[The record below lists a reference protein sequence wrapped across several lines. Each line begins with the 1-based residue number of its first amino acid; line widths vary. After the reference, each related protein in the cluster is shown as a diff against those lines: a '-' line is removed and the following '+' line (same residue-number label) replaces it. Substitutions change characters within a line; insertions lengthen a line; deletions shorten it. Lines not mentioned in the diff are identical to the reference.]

1 MDPRF
6 PGEEPAAGHV
16 SSQGKCG
23 WRGAH
28 VIRRELARFEP
39 TRCRLCTQDFARRA
53 ARQPARGA
61 ADQVRPGRQR
71 QDREGTW
78 AHDPGIVPSACR
90 RGDRVT
96 RRKVIALLGGAAA
109 WPLAARAQRWPSQVV
124 RIICPFAPGGGI
136 DATARIVAAR
146 LSEIWRQQVVV
157 ENKTGASGN
166 IAGEFAA
173 RSDPD
178 GYTIYNATLPHAT
191 SRYLYRSLGYDPVAE
206 CASVTL
212 IGLYPLMMVVP
223 NSSPAHSVGEF
234 IAYAKVN
241 KLSYAS
247 SGHGTSLHLAG
258 ELFKWKAGVE
268 LTHVPYRGAGPAF
281 NDLIPGR
288 VDAMINFAA
297 SSLPL
302 VRQGQLRGLA
312 VASAKRLLVAPDLP
326 TMAEAGVAGVEVSG
340 WSAFLVPAKTPRD
353 IIRQIHDDTVA
364 ALAQPAVRDKLERDT
379 VVVIGSTPD
388 EFDSF
393 LGSEMD
399 KWGRVIKQANIS
411 AQ

>member
-1 MDPRF
+1 MTVTI
-6 PGEEPAAGHV
+6 G
-16 SSQGKCG
+16 
-23 WRGAH
+23 
-28 VIRRELARFEP
+28 RREL
-39 TRCRLCTQDFARRA
+39 LA
-53 ARQPARGA
+53 A
-61 ADQVRPGRQR
+61 
-71 QDREGTW
+71 
-78 AHDPGIVPSACR
+78 
-90 RGDRVT
+90 
-96 RRKVIALLGGAAA
+96 LGGAAVA

-191 SRYLYRSLGYDPVAE
+191 SRYLYRSLGYDPVADF
-206 CASVTL
+206 ASVTL

-247 SGHGTSLHLAG
+247 SGHSTSLHLAG
-258 ELFKWKAGVE
+258 ELFKWKAGIE

-312 VASAKRLLVAPDLP
+312 VASAKRLSVAPDLP

-388 EFDSF
+388 EFGSF